1 MALVVFI
8 LLLSFLVIIHELGHF
23 LAARHSGIRILEFGI
38 GYPPRLLALFKKGKT
53 LFSLNW
59 LPFGG
64 FVRLAGDDAETV
76 EQQGSSVVDE
86 HGAVVPRGE
95 LFAEQPQYKRLYVVL
110 AGATVNILFG
120 ILMFA
125 SLYMYLGI
133 PENLPHPVVN
143 EIAAGSPAETAQLR
157 KGDVLLRVEDVSI
170 ASAEEFIIQIQK
182 HRGAVVKVEFQRN
195 GTSMTAEPYVRTL
208 QETPQNQGSLGV
220 ALTDTEWRRYP
231 WWQMIPRGIWRGVQD
246 SYFFAKQ
253 ILVALGQMIT
263 TIAQKREV
271 PKDISGPI
279 GIVYMAEKEQILQQG
294 PLALANFAGLLS
306 LNLGVMNLLPIPALD
321 GGRAVFVLL
330 ERLLGKKRR
339 ARVEQTANAIG
350 MTLLLAL
357 ILFISIKD
365 VVVIFRR

>member
-1 MALVVFI
+1 MALVLFV

-23 LAARHSGIRILEFGI
+23 FAARHSGIRVLEFGI
-38 GYPPRLLALFKKGKT
+38 GYPPRLVALFKKGKT
-53 LFSLNW
+53 IFSLNW

-76 EQQGSSVVDE
+76 EQQGSKVLDE
-86 HGAVVPRGE
+86 HGEVVPRGE
-95 LFAEQPQYKRLYVVL
+95 LFAEQPQYKRLYVML

-120 ILMFA
+120 VLMFA
-125 SLYMYLGI
+125 SLYVYLGI

-157 KGDVLLRVEDVSI
+157 KGDVLLRVEGVAI
-170 ASAEEFIIQIQK
+170 KSAGEFIIEIQK
-182 HRGAVVKVEFQRN
+182 HRGAIIKVEFQRD
-195 GTSMTAEPYVRTL
+195 GATLTAEPYVRTL
-208 QETPQNQGSLGV
+208 QETPQNQGSLGI

-231 WWQMIPRGIWRGVQD
+231 WWQMVPKGVWRGVQD

-253 ILVALGQMIT
+253 ILMALGQMVT
-263 TIAQKREV
+263 TLAQKRQV

-279 GIVYMAEKEQILQQG
+279 GIVYMAEKEHILQQG
-294 PLALANFAGLLS
+294 SLAVANFAGLLS

-321 GGRAVFVLL
+321 GGRAMFVLL

-365 VVVIFRR
+365 VVMIFRK